1 MVIRARIISFRTMMK
16 GFDPVSAQMHGARAM
31 LMRDA
36 GPSGV
41 SRGGERQYQQRRKE
55 KGEASH
61 PARLA
66 HFEGI
71 GPADDPARKEKGA
84 AVAAWFLSN

>member
-1 MVIRARIISFRTMMK
+1 MMK

-36 GPSGV
+36 GRNGESRSGK
-41 SRGGERQYQQRRKE
+41 QQSQKRRKE
-55 KGEASH
+55 EGEASH

-71 GPADDPARKEKGA
+71 GPVEGPACKAKGA
-84 AVAAWFLSN
+84 RRCGLVFI

>member
-1 MVIRARIISFRTMMK
+1 MK
-16 GFDPVSAQMHGARAM
+16 GLNPVSTHMHGARAM

-36 GPSGV
+36 GRGGV
-41 SRGGERQYQQRRKE
+41 SRGAERQQQQRHKE
-55 KGEASH
+55 EGEASH

-71 GPADDPARKEKGA
+71 GPVEGPACKAKGA
-84 AVAAWFLSN
+84 RRCGLVFI